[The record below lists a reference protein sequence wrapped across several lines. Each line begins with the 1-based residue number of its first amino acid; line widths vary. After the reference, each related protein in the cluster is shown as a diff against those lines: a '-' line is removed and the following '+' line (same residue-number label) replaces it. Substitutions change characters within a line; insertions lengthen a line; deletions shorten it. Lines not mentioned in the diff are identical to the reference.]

1 MRRFVSILML
11 AVGVML
17 LPYSVASYGAVFA
30 QTTEETTRFD
40 VRKIGLIDMSFV
52 LRNAAATTKVRE
64 LLDGKKAE
72 FSAEFQQRESELLQT
87 ERELNLKRGVLS
99 QEEFAAEVQ
108 AFQNE
113 VAEVQKEIQFKRNS
127 LDQAFQQA
135 QDNLRSLASEIV
147 TSIAQSEQLDMVL
160 TKEAALIF
168 RQDLNLTQDVLEI
181 WNERTKNARIEVG
194 ELPF

>member
-1 MRRFVSILML
+1 MKRFVSILML
-11 AVGVML
+11 SIGMIL
-17 LPYSVASYGAVFA
+17 SSQSGGFA
-30 QTTEETTRFD
+30 QSADEPARFD

-64 LLDGKKAE
+64 LLDGKKEE
-72 FSAEFQQRESELLQT
+72 FSAEFQQREAELLQT

-99 QEEFAAEVQ
+99 QEEFSAEVQ

-135 QDNLRSLASEIV
+135 QDNLRTLASEIV
-147 TSIAQSEQLDMVL
+147 TSIATSEKLDMVL
-160 TKEAALIF
+160 TKDAALIF
-168 RQDLNLTQDVLEI
+168 RQDLNITQDVLEI
-181 WNERTKNARIEVG
+181 LNERTKNARIEVG

>member
-11 AVGVML
+11 SIGVL
-17 LPYSVASYGAVFA
+17 FSSQNGAVA
-30 QTTEETTRFD
+30 QAIDEGARFE

-72 FSAEFQQRESELLQT
+72 FSAEFQQKEAALLQT

-135 QDNLRSLASEIV
+135 QDNLRTLASEIV
-147 TSIAQSEQLDMVL
+147 TSIAASEKLDMVL
-160 TKEAALIF
+160 TKDAALIF
-168 RQDLNLTQDVLEI
+168 RQDLNMTQDVLEI
-181 WNERTKNARIEVG
+181 LNERTKNARIEVG

>member
-1 MRRFVSILML
+1 MRRVVSIAILSAWMILSSHGGLL
-11 AVGVML
+11 AQ
-17 LPYSVASYGAVFA
+17 STDE
-30 QTTEETTRFD
+30 QTRFD

-52 LRNAAATTKVRE
+52 LRNAAATAKVRE

-72 FSAEFQQRESELLQT
+72 FSAEFQQREAALLQT
-87 ERELNLKRGVLS
+87 ERELNSRRGVLS

-135 QDNLRSLASEIV
+135 QDNLRQLASEIV
-147 TSIAQSEQLDMVL
+147 TNIATTQQLDMVL

-168 RQDLNLTQDVLEI
+168 RQDLNITQDVLEI
-181 WNERTKNARIEVG
+181 LNERTKNARIEVG

>member
-1 MRRFVSILML
+1 MRRFVSIAML
-11 AVGVML
+11 SVGMML
-17 LPYSVASYGAVFA
+17 SSYSGALA
-30 QTTEETTRFD
+30 QVTDDETRFE

-52 LRNAAATTKVRE
+52 LRNAAATTKIRE

-72 FSAEFQQRESELLQT
+72 FSAEFQQREAALLQT
-87 ERELNLKRGVLS
+87 ERELNARRSVLS

-135 QDNLRSLASEIV
+135 QDNLRQLASEIV
-147 TSIAQSEQLDMVL
+147 TNIAQSEQLDMVL
-160 TKEAALIF
+160 TREAALIF
-168 RQDLNLTQDVLEI
+168 RQDLNMTQDVLEQL
-181 WNERTKNARIEVG
+181 NERTKNARIEVG